1 MAETLSE
8 QEANRR
14 TSLQKIRDLGI
25 EPFPAAEFPVTA
37 TSKGIA
43 ASFKDDAPQQD
54 VALAGRLM
62 SIRIMGKA
70 AFAVLR
76 DGEGDQQI
84 YISRDD
90 IAPGEDKAMYND
102 FFKKYLDLGDFI
114 GVKGFVFRTRTGE
127 ITVHVKELTMLAK
140 SLRPLPTVRF
150 MVGT

>member
-8 QEANRR
+8 QEAHRR

-37 TSKGIA
+37 TSADITA
-43 ASFKDDAPQQD
+43 FFKDDAPPRD
-54 VALAGRLM
+54 VVIAGRVM
-62 SIRIMGKA
+62 NVRVMGKA

-84 YISRDD
+84 YITRDD
-90 IAPGEDKAMYND
+90 IAPGEDKAMYNE
-102 FFKKYLDLGDFI
+102 FFKKLLDLGDFI

-127 ITVHVKELTMLAK
+127 ITVHVKEMTMPSRTPSSATACAT
-140 SLRPLPTVRF
+140 STSS
-150 MVGT
+150 